1 MFCTKCGNK
10 LADDARFC
18 VKCGTTV
25 NTASVPN
32 TQLQAG
38 SFGDVT
44 PEQMKVNIAQ
54 GYTNQTHP
62 TIPSSIV
69 PQYIPPIDNLLIAMI
84 VLSTVTIILTGLAVA
99 VGLGG

>member
-54 GYTNQTHP
+54 GYINQTHP
-62 TIPSSIV
+62 TIPPSMA
-69 PQYIPPIDNLLIAMI
+69 PQYISSIDNLLIVMI
-84 VLSTVTIILTGLAVA
+84 VLSAVTIILAGIA